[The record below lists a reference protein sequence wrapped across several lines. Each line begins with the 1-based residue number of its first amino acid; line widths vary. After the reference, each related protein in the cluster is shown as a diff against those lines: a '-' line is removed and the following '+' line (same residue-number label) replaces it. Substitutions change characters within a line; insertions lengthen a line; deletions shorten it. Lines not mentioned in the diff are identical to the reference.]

1 MNLMTMNQLRATA
14 KNQRAR
20 AVLTRRQVQLKH
32 LRKRRTSLSVVR
44 VTRVKIM
51 KMSQKRR
58 MMMMKIVDLMSP
70 LQRNLMNILIQDLK
84 VKKLLMRSTVANQNQ
99 KKKTQ
104 KKRSLKLKRITKSL
118 KCMSQ
123 VTILILTIFFCAQ
136 ISQLLGF
143 SDFSSI
149 LNFLKQI
156 LTLLQGQRDTSN
168 FSKGSHEDLQNSS
181 IGCR

>member
-1 MNLMTMNQLRATA
+1 MHYHFTSLPKLLLNSFQFQGLGNLKRNILRNGKNHISPRRKLRTQIQMMLVIQKVRIMMRVMNLMTMNQQKATA

-20 AVLTRRQVQLKH
+20 AVLTKKQVQLKH

-51 KMSQKRR
+51 KMSQKRMK
-58 MMMMKIVDLMSP
+58 MMMMKEIVDLMSP

-84 VKKLLMRSTVANQNQ
+84 VKKLLMSSTVANQNQ

-118 KCMSQ
+118 KCMS
-123 VTILILTIFFCAQ
+123 
-136 ISQLLGF
+136 
-143 SDFSSI
+143 
-149 LNFLKQI
+149 
-156 LTLLQGQRDTSN
+156 
-168 FSKGSHEDLQNSS
+168 
-181 IGCR
+181 

>member
-1 MNLMTMNQLRATA
+1 MMLVIQKVRIMMRVMNLMTMNQLKATA

-20 AVLTRRQVQLKH
+20 AVLTKKQVQLKH

-84 VKKLLMRSTVANQNQ
+84 VKKLLMSSMVANQNQ
-99 KKKTQ
+99 KKKTP

-118 KCMSQ
+118 KCMS
-123 VTILILTIFFCAQ
+123 
-136 ISQLLGF
+136 
-143 SDFSSI
+143 
-149 LNFLKQI
+149 
-156 LTLLQGQRDTSN
+156 
-168 FSKGSHEDLQNSS
+168 
-181 IGCR
+181 